1 MTPKVPKARCK
12 RCRHYNE
19 WYGCH
24 LDDLTP
30 CPYHRELKPW
40 QIYLRIVVLPL
51 VVLAVLIA
59 VMLLHTGCSQHEEP
73 QQEYHWSAVELL
85 RNQHKKELSDFDKLT
100 LAIALTESRFNP
112 DADSGQ
118 GDHGLL
124 QLRSIYIAE
133 VNRLYDT
140 EYTIE
145 DAFDIDKSLAMF
157 HLLQGY
163 YNPSK
168 DINKAIQYHNR
179 NQNYKRVVME
189 NYELICRMEEV
200 RAKLIER

>member
-1 MTPKVPKARCK
+1 MKKILILISLLAGCTPKP
-12 RCRHYNE
+12 
-19 WYGCH
+19 
-24 LDDLTP
+24 
-30 CPYHRELKPW
+30 
-40 QIYLRIVVLPL
+40 
-51 VVLAVLIA
+51 
-59 VMLLHTGCSQHEEP
+59 EP
-73 QQEYHWSAVELL
+73 VEPPHWSAVELL
-85 RNQHKKELSDFDKLT
+85 RNQHKEELSDFDKLT

-168 DINKAIQYHNR
+168 DINKAVQYHNR

-200 RAKLIER
+200 RAKLIEK